1 MIRRVGFI
9 PNIVFLFGL
18 KSLSQMLSM
27 QLRSEGSSIRFVAI
41 SLLIFTA
48 ASFIGY
54 WYWSPYY
61 AADQIKNAIESGDT
75 ARMSKF
81 IDFPKV
87 RLNIQRQIN
96 NQIDLKL
103 REFQSQPV
111 TTKNQIDLYS
121 FQLVDRLV
129 RDLVT
134 EEGIA
139 ALISGKNKLTRNSSL
154 NPNDGFKNV
163 HLRAKVAD
171 KGMLGVDVEK
181 KYGDSVN
188 RFYVTLS
195 GKNRPDDKVLI
206 TLSREGFFFWRV
218 TNVLLPF
225 GT

>member
-1 MIRRVGFI
+1 
-9 PNIVFLFGL
+9 
-18 KSLSQMLSM
+18 M

-41 SLLIFTA
+41 NLLIFTA

-163 HLRAKVAD
+163 HLQAKVAD

>member
-1 MIRRVGFI
+1 
-9 PNIVFLFGL
+9 
-18 KSLSQMLSM
+18 M
-27 QLRSEGSSIRFVAI
+27 QLRSEGSSVRFVAI

-61 AADQIKNAIESGDT
+61 AAAQIKNAIESGDT

-163 HLRAKVAD
+163 HLQAKVAD

>member
-1 MIRRVGFI
+1 
-9 PNIVFLFGL
+9 
-18 KSLSQMLSM
+18 M

-61 AADQIKNAIESGDT
+61 AADQIKHAIESGDT

-139 ALISGKNKLTRNSSL
+139 ALISGKNKLTRDSSL

-163 HLRAKVAD
+163 HLQAKVAD

>member
-1 MIRRVGFI
+1 
-9 PNIVFLFGL
+9 
-18 KSLSQMLSM
+18 M

-81 IDFPKV
+81 IDFPRV

-163 HLRAKVAD
+163 HLQAKVAD

>member
-1 MIRRVGFI
+1 
-9 PNIVFLFGL
+9 
-18 KSLSQMLSM
+18 M

-61 AADQIKNAIESGDT
+61 DADQIKNAIESGDT

-163 HLRAKVAD
+163 HLQAKVAD

>member
-1 MIRRVGFI
+1 
-9 PNIVFLFGL
+9 
-18 KSLSQMLSM
+18 M

-81 IDFPKV
+81 IDYPKV

-163 HLRAKVAD
+163 HLQAKVAD

>member
-1 MIRRVGFI
+1 
-9 PNIVFLFGL
+9 
-18 KSLSQMLSM
+18 M

-134 EEGIA
+134 EGGIA

-163 HLRAKVAD
+163 HLQAKVAD

>member
-1 MIRRVGFI
+1 
-9 PNIVFLFGL
+9 
-18 KSLSQMLSM
+18 M

-163 HLRAKVAD
+163 HLQATVAD

>member
-1 MIRRVGFI
+1 
-9 PNIVFLFGL
+9 
-18 KSLSQMLSM
+18 M
-27 QLRSEGSSIRFVAI
+27 QLRSEGSSVRFVAI

-134 EEGIA
+134 EEGIS

-154 NPNDGFKNV
+154 NSNDGFKNV
-163 HLRAKVAD
+163 HLQAKVAD

>member
-1 MIRRVGFI
+1 
-9 PNIVFLFGL
+9 
-18 KSLSQMLSM
+18 M

-139 ALISGKNKLTRNSSL
+139 ASISGKNKLTRNSSL

-163 HLRAKVAD
+163 HLQAKVAD

>member
-1 MIRRVGFI
+1 
-9 PNIVFLFGL
+9 
-18 KSLSQMLSM
+18 M

-139 ALISGKNKLTRNSSL
+139 ALISGKNKLTRDSSL

-163 HLRAKVAD
+163 HLQAKVAD

-188 RFYVTLS
+188 RFYFTLS

>member
-1 MIRRVGFI
+1 
-9 PNIVFLFGL
+9 
-18 KSLSQMLSM
+18 M

-163 HLRAKVAD
+163 HLQAKVAD

>member
-1 MIRRVGFI
+1 
-9 PNIVFLFGL
+9 
-18 KSLSQMLSM
+18 M

-41 SLLIFTA
+41 SLLIFTV

-139 ALISGKNKLTRNSSL
+139 ALISGKNKLTRDSSL

-163 HLRAKVAD
+163 HLQAKVAD

>member
-1 MIRRVGFI
+1 
-9 PNIVFLFGL
+9 
-18 KSLSQMLSM
+18 M

-139 ALISGKNKLTRNSSL
+139 ALISGKNKLTRNSSF

-163 HLRAKVAD
+163 HLQAKVAD

>member
-1 MIRRVGFI
+1 
-9 PNIVFLFGL
+9 
-18 KSLSQMLSM
+18 M

-139 ALISGKNKLTRNSSL
+139 ALISGKNKLTQNSSL

-163 HLRAKVAD
+163 HLQAKVAD

>member
-1 MIRRVGFI
+1 
-9 PNIVFLFGL
+9 
-18 KSLSQMLSM
+18 M

-96 NQIDLKL
+96 KQIDLKL

-163 HLRAKVAD
+163 HLQAKVAD

>member
-1 MIRRVGFI
+1 
-9 PNIVFLFGL
+9 
-18 KSLSQMLSM
+18 M

-61 AADQIKNAIESGDT
+61 AVDQIKNAIESGDT

-163 HLRAKVAD
+163 HLQAKVAD

-206 TLSREGFFFWRV
+206 TLSREVFFFGRV

>member
-1 MIRRVGFI
+1 
-9 PNIVFLFGL
+9 
-18 KSLSQMLSM
+18 M

-163 HLRAKVAD
+163 HLQAKVAD

-218 TNVLLPF
+218 TNMLLPF

>member
-1 MIRRVGFI
+1 
-9 PNIVFLFGL
+9 
-18 KSLSQMLSM
+18 M
-27 QLRSEGSSIRFVAI
+27 QLRSEGSSVRFVAI

-154 NPNDGFKNV
+154 NLNDGFKNV
-163 HLRAKVAD
+163 HLQAKVAD

>member
-1 MIRRVGFI
+1 
-9 PNIVFLFGL
+9 
-18 KSLSQMLSM
+18 M

-139 ALISGKNKLTRNSSL
+139 ALISGKNKLTLDSSL

-163 HLRAKVAD
+163 HLQAKVAD

>member
-1 MIRRVGFI
+1 
-9 PNIVFLFGL
+9 
-18 KSLSQMLSM
+18 M

-48 ASFIGY
+48 ARFIGY

-163 HLRAKVAD
+163 HLQAKVAD

>member
-1 MIRRVGFI
+1 
-9 PNIVFLFGL
+9 
-18 KSLSQMLSM
+18 M
-27 QLRSEGSSIRFVAI
+27 QLRSEGSSVRFVAI

-139 ALISGKNKLTRNSSL
+139 ALISGKNKLTRDSSL

-163 HLRAKVAD
+163 HLQAKVAD

>member
-1 MIRRVGFI
+1 
-9 PNIVFLFGL
+9 
-18 KSLSQMLSM
+18 M

-41 SLLIFTA
+41 SLLIFIA

-154 NPNDGFKNV
+154 NPNDGFKNA
-163 HLRAKVAD
+163 HLQAKVAD

-206 TLSREGFFFWRV
+206 TLSREGFFFWKV

>member
-1 MIRRVGFI
+1 
-9 PNIVFLFGL
+9 
-18 KSLSQMLSM
+18 M

-163 HLRAKVAD
+163 HLQAKVAD

-188 RFYVTLS
+188 RFYVALS
-195 GKNRPDDKVLI
+195 GKTRPDDKVLI
-206 TLSREGFFFWRV
+206 TMSREGFFFWRV

>member
-1 MIRRVGFI
+1 
-9 PNIVFLFGL
+9 
-18 KSLSQMLSM
+18 M

-134 EEGIA
+134 DEGIA
-139 ALISGKNKLTRNSSL
+139 ALISGKNKLTRDSSL

-163 HLRAKVAD
+163 HLQAKVAD

>member
-1 MIRRVGFI
+1 
-9 PNIVFLFGL
+9 
-18 KSLSQMLSM
+18 MLS
-27 QLRSEGSSIRFVAI
+27 RNR
-41 SLLIFTA
+41 
-48 ASFIGY
+48 Y

-61 AADQIKNAIESGDT
+61 AVDQIKNAIESGDT

-163 HLRAKVAD
+163 HLQAKVAD

-206 TLSREGFFFWRV
+206 TLSREVFFFWRV

>member
-1 MIRRVGFI
+1 
-9 PNIVFLFGL
+9 
-18 KSLSQMLSM
+18 M

-139 ALISGKNKLTRNSSL
+139 ALISGKNKLTRDSSL

-163 HLRAKVAD
+163 HLQAKVAD

-188 RFYVTLS
+188 RFYVILS

>member
-1 MIRRVGFI
+1 
-9 PNIVFLFGL
+9 
-18 KSLSQMLSM
+18 M
-27 QLRSEGSSIRFVAI
+27 QLRSEGSSVRFVAI

-61 AADQIKNAIESGDT
+61 AADQIKNAIESEDT

-139 ALISGKNKLTRNSSL
+139 ALISGKNKLTQNSSL

-163 HLRAKVAD
+163 HLQAKVAE

>member
-1 MIRRVGFI
+1 
-9 PNIVFLFGL
+9 
-18 KSLSQMLSM
+18 M

-139 ALISGKNKLTRNSSL
+139 ALFSGKNKLTRNSSL

-163 HLRAKVAD
+163 HLQAKVAD

>member
-1 MIRRVGFI
+1 
-9 PNIVFLFGL
+9 
-18 KSLSQMLSM
+18 M

-139 ALISGKNKLTRNSSL
+139 ALVSGKNKLTRNSSL

-163 HLRAKVAD
+163 HLQAKVAD

>member
-1 MIRRVGFI
+1 
-9 PNIVFLFGL
+9 
-18 KSLSQMLSM
+18 M

-61 AADQIKNAIESGDT
+61 AADQINNAIESGDT
-75 ARMSKF
+75 ARMSIF

-163 HLRAKVAD
+163 HLQAKVAD

>member
-1 MIRRVGFI
+1 
-9 PNIVFLFGL
+9 
-18 KSLSQMLSM
+18 M

-121 FQLVDRLV
+121 FPLVDRLV

-139 ALISGKNKLTRNSSL
+139 ALISGKNKLTRDSSL

-163 HLRAKVAD
+163 HLQAKVAD

>member
-1 MIRRVGFI
+1 
-9 PNIVFLFGL
+9 
-18 KSLSQMLSM
+18 M

-139 ALISGKNKLTRNSSL
+139 ALISGKNKLIRNSSL

-163 HLRAKVAD
+163 HLQAKVAD